1 MKRMIW
7 LTMVIA
13 MLCVGGCGAQQVL
26 LGTESS
32 YVFVASDALALP
44 GETVDVKAQLRAG
57 DFLQGSAGHPVR
69 FYRGEEFYKVA
80 ETDTGGVATVAFTP
94 DEPGNYPFRAE
105 VVATG
110 LKDDP
115 PSPAR
120 INVFCRQAETSIVIV
135 DLDKTIVASGFHTV
149 LIGSPDPMDH
159 SQDVLERLHKSHT
172 IVYLTHRPDLFGI
185 KSRKFL
191 DDEGYPDGP
200 LLLSS
205 VSGFM
210 KGSGAFKSGELA
222 DLKNRFPNVRIGIG
236 DKISDAQAYHENG
249 LQAFLIIKI
258 PDEDNPEPYEELAN
272 DLGELNEEVQVVT
285 GWRQVEEV
293 LFGGG
298 DYPRPAMQKRLYDL
312 ADTARSKQRKQDEDD

>member
-1 MKRMIW
+1 MMAV
-7 LTMVIA
+7 LSVA
-13 MLCVGGCGAQQVL
+13 GCGAQQVL

-44 GETVDVKAQLRAG
+44 GETIDVKAQLRAG

-69 FYRGEEFYKVA
+69 FYRGDELYKVA
-80 ETDTGGVATVAFTP
+80 ETDTGGVAAVAFTP
-94 DEPGNYPFRAE
+94 DEPGNYPFQAE

-115 PSPAR
+115 PAPAR
-120 INVFCRQAETSIVIV
+120 INVFCRPADEPIVIV

-149 LIGSPDPMDH
+149 LLGSPDPMDH
-159 SQDVLERLHKSHT
+159 SQDVLERLEKDHT

-191 DDEGYPDGP
+191 DEEGYPKGP

-222 DLKNRFPNVRIGIG
+222 ELKGRFPNVRIGIG

-249 LQAFLIIKI
+249 LQAFLIVKI
-258 PDEDNPEPYEELAN
+258 PDADEPEPYEELAN
-272 DLGELNEEVQVVT
+272 DLGELNKQVQVVT
-285 GWRQVEEV
+285 GWQEVEEV
-293 LFGGG
+293 LFDGAA
-298 DYPRPAMQKRLYDL
+298 YPRPAMQERLYDL